1 MPLLLATPANP
12 APAAAAARGYVG
24 ADAVGVVGRVGA
36 HSGWAAAQVG
46 EGAADGGAMRGCTA
60 AAAVAVDVV
69 VAAAGGGAE
78 GAGAEGGEPSELAG
92 ALQPEPCRLHVC
104 AGTAAGIAAGAAK
117 AGAEDAVE
125 VGEGSDV
132 VAGGVVQRGQLGQE
146 REQLLSGSG
155 LHAYRVAAEAE
166 FLQSREMHQH
176 PERLHAAYQ
185 VVLQVE
191 LAQGM
196 GVRRWGSV

>member
-69 VAAAGGGAE
+69 VAAVGG
-78 GAGAEGGEPSELAG
+78 SS
-92 ALQPEPCRLHVC
+92 
-104 AGTAAGIAAGAAK
+104 
-117 AGAEDAVE
+117 
-125 VGEGSDV
+125 SDV